1 MRNRI
6 LVLAVVMLI
15 SACASSQSG
24 SGRGNANA
32 ELPKPELRIEQLNSV
47 ASAARYVTVAI
58 PIHFAL
64 RVANTSGS
72 PITLKRVRV
81 QSVGFGAYRIS
92 EGASN
97 IAAQPFE
104 KIIQPN
110 HYEVVDFWVSAV
122 TEDTTLGA
130 NGPVTIRCI
139 AQFDS
144 PVGQFQQMVIQQ
156 VHDIIGNPNAPGQ

>member
-1 MRNRI
+1 MRNRL
-6 LVLAVVMLI
+6 LVSAVVILF
-15 SACASSQSG
+15 SACSSSQSG
-24 SGRGNANA
+24 SGRGNATA
-32 ELPKPELRIEQLNSV
+32 ELLKPEIQLQQLNSV
-47 ASAARYVTVAI
+47 ASAARHITGMI
-58 PIHFAL
+58 PIHLAL

-72 PITLKRVRV
+72 PITLKRVQV

-92 EGASN
+92 EGAGN
-97 IAAQPFE
+97 VAAKPFE

-122 TEDTTLGA
+122 AEDTTLGV

-144 PVGQFQQMVIQQ
+144 PVGQFQQMVVQQ
-156 VHDIIGNPNAPGQ
+156 VHDIVGNPNAPGQ